1 MDFTGVNSFI
11 QFILRFFCTLTSENA
26 KKPPTLKGPGNL
38 SECDRG
44 RGLGLQY
51 PEDYLS
57 KHHWIVFDNCKRII
71 NPPQDG
77 AFRDWEENIHQDS
90 RCINK
95 PAVAQM
101 LLLAFFRGSKGCGC
115 RCLAGCNGLLWMK
128 VRPTSAPSAQRVPAK
143 PQLFWALRPEDVPN
157 MQGKGTKPARSS
169 GAYAHD
175 PTSWL
180 IHRTGWMGIWDLG
193 FAVLGGCLI
202 SPGLHL
208 V

>member
-1 MDFTGVNSFI
+1 
-11 QFILRFFCTLTSENA
+11 
-26 KKPPTLKGPGNL
+26 
-38 SECDRG
+38 
-44 RGLGLQY
+44 
-51 PEDYLS
+51 
-57 KHHWIVFDNCKRII
+57 
-71 NPPQDG
+71 
-77 AFRDWEENIHQDS
+77 
-90 RCINK
+90 
-95 PAVAQM
+95 M

-157 MQGKGTKPARSS
+157 LQGKGTKPARSS

-180 IHRTGWMGIWDLG
+180 IHRTGWMGIWG

-202 SPGLHL
+202 SPGITLRHREGHL
-208 V
+208 CVAAFEADQRRRQAHLDSGTCPALMLLPPTWSLMVPCCFQSLLCGYIDDSWGISIQISSGYTEANGATTECAVSSRLCRV